1 MILVVLVGAIL
12 QLMLGVFFTP
22 EGVIKWTH
30 IGPSTARF
38 KHFRYPTW
46 FRYATGVVEV
56 LIGLGLLVGFWFG
69 WLAALAALALVAEML
84 VAIASHLLR
93 GHDPFVP
100 EAIPATVVLVMA
112 LAVLALHWGSLIA
125 LARPIG

>member
-1 MILVVLVGAIL
+1 MLLVLVGLPA
-12 QLMLGVFFTP
+12 QLLLGVFFTP

-38 KHFRYPTW
+38 QHFRYPMW
-46 FRYATGVVEV
+46 FRYLTGVVEV
-56 LIGLGLLVGFWFG
+56 LIGLSLLVGLWIG
-69 WLAALAALALVAEML
+69 WLAALAALLLVVEML

-100 EAIPATVVLVMA
+100 DAVPAVAMLLLTLP
-112 LAVLALHWGSLIA
+112 VLALHWGNLLA
-125 LARPIG
+125 LVR

>member
-1 MILVVLVGAIL
+1 ML

-38 KHFRYPTW
+38 QHVRYPIW
-46 FRYATGVVEV
+46 FRYATGVLEV
-56 LIGLGLLVGFWFG
+56 LVGLGLLVGLWVG
-69 WLAALAALALVAEML
+69 WLAAVAALALIVEML
-84 VAIASHLLR
+84 VAIVSHLLR

-100 EAIPATVVLVMA
+100 EAVPATAVFSGELGGPAPSLGKPNGVVVKKR
-112 LAVLALHWGSLIA
+112 GE
-125 LARPIG
+125 